1 LAGSAEAHARQQEPV
16 CRAGASVVSEWLAR
30 ELDVPR
36 HILPVDWPGG
46 LVYSIVRMRIPLTR
60 YGLPEVAA
68 YPAGVGVVM
77 AALVLWGPALLSGWA
92 IVAAEG
98 VLALVLVW
106 ALMFFRDPHREP
118 PRDSGLWLAPADG
131 KVVGIERV
139 EEPDFIGG
147 PALRISIF
155 LSVFNTH
162 INRSPCDAKVER
174 ITYRRGKFLNAL
186 NPLAGKINESN
197 AIAMMRSDRSLD
209 RNPKLVVRQISG
221 AIARRIVCAVREG
234 QQLAGGE
241 RFGMIKFGSRTELYI
256 AADERVECAVRIGD
270 KVKAGVTPLA
280 RYRMGTDGQQVP
292 NGRP

>member
-1 LAGSAEAHARQQEPV
+1 MESRIAPKRYTPAAEYFSARTALFRSLAPLPGSVLLVDLRGLLAYI
-16 CRAGASVVSEWLAR
+16 VST
-30 ELDVPR
+30 
-36 HILPVDWPGG
+36 
-46 LVYSIVRMRIPLTR
+46 MRIPLTK

-68 YPAGVGVVM
+68 YPAGVAVLM
-77 AALVLWGPALLSGWA
+77 AGIGLWGRVFLPVWA
-92 IVAAEG
+92 IILGEG
-98 VLALVLVW
+98 VLTLALVW
-106 ALMFFRDPHREP
+106 SLMFFRDPHREP
-118 PRDSGLWLAPADG
+118 PRDPSLWLAPADG
-131 KVVGIERV
+131 KIVGIERV
-139 EEPDFIGG
+139 DEPDFIAG

-162 INRSPCDAKVER
+162 INRSPCDAKVEK

-197 AIAMMRSDRSLD
+197 TVAMLRADGASD

-256 AADERVECAVRIGD
+256 AADEHVECAVRIGD
-270 KVKAGVTPLA
+270 RVKAGVTPLA
-280 RYRMGTDGQQVP
+280 RYRMGDDGQQIS